1 MAMLSELLRFDLV
14 DSAGRKARVADM
26 TLALLEDDYPPV
38 TSIHFFSPDG
48 LQRLEWKDVNE
59 VDRSGRLIKVN
70 DLNPA
75 TPVGD
80 DRDGEVLL
88 KRDVLDA
95 LIIDLLNRRTTRSA
109 DLLLSTTDGE
119 MRLKA
124 VDAGLG
130 AMLRRITGG
139 RYSGFRKSDMYDWR
153 YVEFLRGDP
162 RAVDSG
168 AGYRLRIGRLPA
180 GEIAQIAEY
189 IPYLHAAELLT
200 LLPNEKAALALQAM
214 SLERQIQVIE
224 EFDEDEAVDLITR
237 MSPDRATDLIG
248 NLGVGTMKKFLGLM
262 PEKQR
267 ERIIELLRYPE
278 NSVGGVM
285 INNIVFFGGGT
296 TAKTAREQL
305 RKHSKEVDF
314 ISVIFVTESSTSD
327 VLSGSVTI
335 RELIDADDDA
345 RLKDIMDPYVATLS
359 PFDAALDA
367 AHKLIGSQLAAM
379 PVTNA
384 ESILI
389 GAMTIEAAIGQT
401 VAPGSGLRGLK
412 VFS

>member
-1 MAMLSELLRFDLV
+1 
-14 DSAGRKARVADM
+14 
-26 TLALLEDDYPPV
+26 
-38 TSIHFFSPDG
+38 
-48 LQRLEWKDVNE
+48 
-59 VDRSGRLIKVN
+59 
-70 DLNPA
+70 
-75 TPVGD
+75 
-80 DRDGEVLL
+80 
-88 KRDVLDA
+88 
-95 LIIDLLNRRTTRSA
+95 
-109 DLLLSTTDGE
+109 
-119 MRLKA
+119 
-124 VDAGLG
+124 
-130 AMLRRITGG
+130 
-139 RYSGFRKSDMYDWR
+139 
-153 YVEFLRGDP
+153 
-162 RAVDSG
+162 
-168 AGYRLRIGRLPA
+168 
-180 GEIAQIAEY
+180 
-189 IPYLHAAELLT
+189 
-200 LLPNEKAALALQAM
+200 
-214 SLERQIQVIE
+214 
-224 EFDEDEAVDLITR
+224 
-237 MSPDRATDLIG
+237 
-248 NLGVGTMKKFLGLM
+248 
-262 PEKQR
+262 
-267 ERIIELLRYPE
+267 
-278 NSVGGVM
+278 
-285 INNIVFFGGGT
+285 VFFGGGT